1 MIQFDRLD
9 TITHDCV
16 DIWNITEVCNRAI
29 AEETMKY
36 IGQTISFD
44 STSSLSEDSLLDRN
58 ANNTKKL
65 LGEIEKVLVYRNLAM
80 VGDPWGQIH
89 RKYEATEMHHH
100 GDSDVAWVYYVRV
113 PEDSGLLIFSQFQ
126 GWTSKID
133 IKHYPVV
140 GQLVMIP
147 GWMVHRVTKN
157 FNDIPRISIAGNA
170 NYIKEY

>member
-9 TITHDCV
+9 TITHDCL
-16 DIWNITEVCNRAI
+16 DIWNITGVCNRGI

-36 IGQTISFD
+36 VGQVISSD
-44 STSSLSEDSLLDRN
+44 STSSLSEDSVLDSN
-58 ANNTKKL
+58 ATNTRKL
-65 LGEIEKVLVYRNLAM
+65 LGEVEEVLKERNLVM
-80 VGDPWGQIH
+80 SEKPWGQIH

-100 GDSDVAWVYYVRV
+100 GDNDVAWVYYVRV
-113 PEDSGLLIFSQFQ
+113 PEDSGLLVLSQFQ

-133 IKHYPVV
+133 ISHCPVV

-157 FNDIPRISIAGNA
+157 FNDVPRISIAGNA
-170 NYIKEY
+170 NYIGE